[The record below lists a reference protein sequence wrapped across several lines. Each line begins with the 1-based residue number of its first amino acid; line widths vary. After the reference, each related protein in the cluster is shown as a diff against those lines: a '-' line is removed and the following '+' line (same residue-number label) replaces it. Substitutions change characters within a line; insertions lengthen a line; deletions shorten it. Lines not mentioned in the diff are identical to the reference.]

1 MPLQLLPL
9 DPRLPNFGRDTDTIA
24 TLTGAMC
31 GAVSRGPLPDAW
43 LRQFGDPALQT
54 ARNTANRLAATARTM
69 CMQMR
74 SDVSAVAG
82 LASGR
87 DGR

>member
-1 MPLQLLPL
+1 MPLQLLTR

-24 TLTGAMC
+24 TMTGAMC
-31 GAVSRGPLPDAW
+31 GAVNRGPLPGAW
-43 LRQFGDPALQT
+43 LRQFGEPAFQA
-54 ARNTANRLAATARTM
+54 ARNTANRLAATGRTM
-69 CMQMR
+69 CTPMLD
-74 SDVSAVAG
+74 DVSAVAG